1 VRLPWPTGPF
11 LKEGRLVKPGYVSSG
26 YTVPG
31 YVAPGYFSFHSPGYS
46 APGYVAPG
54 YQAPNL
60 VAPVEE
66 NNYDVLLF
74 SMTNLTKVSGLEEKI
89 SEFISTL
96 ETTENLRAEYWELD
110 SSEFESS
117 FGYKVEDPSNWEEI
131 RDVLERVENDRGYK
145 YFVILGGVD
154 IVPFATQINVPNVY
168 DDVVYETN
176 RGDGGYIDFD
186 YDYIPDEN
194 LVIARIPDYGFS
206 SETIFSYLDVAI
218 ELHNLGGITLNS
230 FADFDC
236 GYYDS
241 EETDCF
247 TTPPYCVLDSF
258 GEVSENC
265 STDDLFSLLS
275 NSDRIRFTGH
285 GTRRSILSMNTEYVV
300 WNYDQFDYVDLQT
313 LHPFID
319 ALHPCNTGEIV
330 SGDQS
335 DLLVVDFL
343 KAGASIYAANVEA
356 RGSPNYISD
365 NFPEISMTDGD
376 SVGEA
381 FYNDI
386 RYTFVENP
394 ASSLAAFTTDYSI
407 PNQLI
412 LYGDPT
418 LELR

>member
-1 VRLPWPTGPF
+1 MPNKTKVATKTSTKTFVALLITAGVLTIAAAFAMVTVPTGPF
-11 LKEGRLVKPGYVSSG
+11 LKEGRLIKPGYVLSG

-54 YQAPNL
+54 YQAPNP

-117 FGYKVEDPSNWEEI
+117 FGYKVEDPSSWEEI
-131 RDVLERVENDRGYK
+131 RDVLERVESDRSYK

-247 TTPPYCVLDSF
+247 TTPPYCVPSF
-258 GEVSENC
+258 RYATFSWGRPVSAPP
-265 STDDLFSLLS
+265 DLLFFSLYHSL
-275 NSDRIRFTGH
+275 NS
-285 GTRRSILSMNTEYVV
+285 
-300 WNYDQFDYVDLQT
+300 
-313 LHPFID
+313 
-319 ALHPCNTGEIV
+319 
-330 SGDQS
+330 
-335 DLLVVDFL
+335 
-343 KAGASIYAANVEA
+343 
-356 RGSPNYISD
+356 
-365 NFPEISMTDGD
+365 
-376 SVGEA
+376 
-381 FYNDI
+381 
-386 RYTFVENP
+386 
-394 ASSLAAFTTDYSI
+394 
-407 PNQLI
+407 
-412 LYGDPT
+412 
-418 LELR
+418 